1 MALGVAIVSTQLPE
15 LAQGE
20 RIRIQGRSFE
30 VDATVCASADD
41 ELEVRLKEGTGL
53 AAGDTVSILRM
64 VSEDA
69 RYRSLAEVDA
79 ATSGRVQLNR
89 LDAWRRVQERDDV
102 RVTTHGIPIEV
113 TRTSDA
119 GTAAPRSR
127 SVARLRRLQR
137 NLEGRHRV
145 PILVDLSA
153 GGARFETSESHDPD
167 ELLELGFELPEASP
181 VRLEARVV
189 RVEDA
194 DDPRRLAHRVA
205 VTFEDLD
212 DDVRARILTWVFAE
226 QARRFRE
233 RHGRE

>member
-1 MALGVAIVSTQLPE
+1 MSTQLPE

-20 RIRIQGRSFE
+20 RIRIQGRSFD
-30 VDATVCASADD
+30 VDATVCASGDE
-41 ELEVRLKEGTGL
+41 ELEVVLKDGIGI

-79 ATSGRVQLNR
+79 TSSDRVQLNR
-89 LDAWRRVQERDDV
+89 LDAWKRVQERDDV
-102 RVTTHGIPIEV
+102 RVTTHGIRVEV
-113 TRTSDA
+113 VRKSGAD
-119 GTAAPRSR
+119 GAAPRSR
-127 SVARLRRLQR
+127 SAARLRRLQR

-145 PILVDLSA
+145 PTLVDLSA
-153 GGARFETSESHDPD
+153 GGARFETSDSHDPD
-167 ELLELGFELPEASP
+167 ERLELGFELPEAAP
-181 VRLEARVV
+181 VRVGARVV

-212 DDVRARILTWVFAE
+212 EDVRTRILTWVFAE

-233 RHGRE
+233 RHGRS